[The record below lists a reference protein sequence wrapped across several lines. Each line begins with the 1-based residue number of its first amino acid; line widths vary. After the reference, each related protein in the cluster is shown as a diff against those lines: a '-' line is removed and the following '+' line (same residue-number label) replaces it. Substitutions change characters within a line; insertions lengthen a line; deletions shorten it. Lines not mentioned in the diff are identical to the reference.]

1 MSTQYVGTIT
11 ERIRIPQ
18 DAHTFVGFHRWME
31 SSQFPRTGRI
41 DFLAGELDLDL
52 AAEEPYTHNVVRLA
66 IGAALA
72 ALVSPSE
79 GGMVLLGQ
87 TRVVS
92 TLADFST
99 EPDVVVVLGES
110 LESGRVRLL
119 PSRRNPAVSY
129 GLEGA
134 DVIVEVVSDGSLEKD
149 TQRLPGLYAKAGVPE
164 LWLVDARG
172 PELDF
177 QVHAL
182 REERY
187 VPIQADAEGW
197 VHSPRL
203 GESVRL
209 KRQRNQADH
218 WSYTLESRDP
228 EPALG
233 TTPEIPQP
241 RRDGSVKPRA

>member
-1 MSTQYVGTIT
+1 MSRPSAGTFSD
-11 ERIRIPQ
+11 RIRIPQ

-41 DFLAGELDLDL
+41 DFLGGELDLDL
-52 AAEEPYTHNVVRLA
+52 EVEEPYTHNVVRLA

-72 ALVSPSE
+72 SLVSPSG

-92 TLADFST
+92 AQADFST

-110 LESGRVRLL
+110 LDTGRVRLV
-119 PSRRNPAVSY
+119 PSRRNPAVSC

-149 TQRLPGLYAKAGVPE
+149 TQRLPAFYARAGVPE

-172 PELDF
+172 PDLDF

-182 REERY
+182 REDRY
-187 VPIQADAEGW
+187 VPVPPDAEGW
-197 VHSPRL
+197 VHSPTL

-209 KRQRNQADH
+209 TRHRNQADH
-218 WSYTLESRDP
+218 WRYALESRDP
-228 EPALG
+228 DPAPG
-233 TTPEIPQP
+233 AAPELSQPQ
-241 RRDGSVKPRA
+241 RGGSVKPRA